1 MNLPNA
7 VRTRYENLRSIDYT
21 GITAVY
27 AVIGVALA
35 NPARMIVLTNDT
47 DVGVY
52 ISLNGVDDKWYI
64 PSKTSRLLDIGAN
77 KAAQGGFLAQPAGD
91 IFYVKALPPIAPAGQ
106 VLPTL
111 GRVYL
116 EATYVSQV

>member
-21 GITAVY
+21 GISGTY
-27 AVIGVALA
+27 AVIGIALA

-52 ISLNGVDDKWYI
+52 VSLNGVDDKWYI

-77 KAAQGGFLAQPAGD
+77 KADQAGFLEQSAGD
-91 IFYVKALPPIAPAGQ
+91 IFYVNALPPIAPAAQ